1 MLDWDDLRI
10 VLAIARSGGIGGGAK
25 ALGVNQ
31 STIFRRLN
39 ALEDRLGV
47 RLFERLPGGYRSTP
61 AGEDMVGAAER
72 MEEEVLSLARSL
84 TGRDER
90 LCGHLRV
97 TASESL
103 AHRPLVHHL
112 AAFRAEHP
120 GITLEV
126 IVENRTLALSR
137 RECDVALRA
146 TRPSE
151 GDLYGRKL
159 ADVAWTVYGAP
170 AYLERAGRP
179 AAPADLADHAL
190 VGWDAGSP
198 TLKAADWLRALAPEA
213 AVVYRA
219 NSTLNQMMACAAG
232 LGLAV
237 LPCFLGDAEPEL
249 ERVFA
254 PVPELTRELWLVT
267 HQDLRR
273 TARVR
278 AFLDT
283 VGNGL
288 IRERPLFEGRGHSP
302 VARLEATPAGHT

>member
-10 VLAIARSGGIGGGAK
+10 VLAVARAGGIGGAAGT
-25 ALGVNQ
+25 LGVNQ
-31 STIFRRLN
+31 STVFRRLN
-39 ALEDRLGV
+39 ALEESLGV
-47 RLFERLPGGYRSTP
+47 RLFERLPGGYRATP
-61 AGEDMVGAAER
+61 AGEDMVGTAER

-103 AHRPLVHHL
+103 AHRPLVRHL
-112 AAFRAEHP
+112 AAFRAAHP

-126 IVENRTLALSR
+126 IVDNRTLALSR
-137 RECDVALRA
+137 RESDIALRA
-146 TRPSE
+146 TRPAE

-170 AYLERAGRP
+170 AYLDRAGSP
-179 AAPADLADHAL
+179 AAPEDLADHAL

-198 TLKAADWLRALAPEA
+198 PLKAAEWLRALAPDT

-219 NSTLNQMMACAAG
+219 NSTLNQATACAAG

-237 LPCFLGDAEPEL
+237 LPCFLGDAEPGL

-254 PVPELTRELWLVT
+254 PIPALTRELWLVT
-267 HQDLRR
+267 HQDLKR

-278 AFLDT
+278 AFLDV

-288 IRERPLFEGRGHSP
+288 ARDRALFEGTGHRP
-302 VARLEATPAGHT
+302 LDRVDAGARRHT

>member
-1 MLDWDDLRI
+1 MLA
-10 VLAIARSGGIGGGAK
+10 VSRSGGIGGAAG

-31 STIFRRLN
+31 STVFRRLN
-39 ALEDRLGV
+39 ALEESLGV
-47 RLFERLPGGYRSTP
+47 RLFERLPGGYRATH
-61 AGEDMVGAAER
+61 AGQDMVGAAER

-103 AHRPLVHHL
+103 AHRPLVRHL

-137 RECDVALRA
+137 RESDVALRA
-146 TRPSE
+146 TRPAE

-179 AAPADLADHAL
+179 AAPEDLADHAL
-190 VGWDAGSP
+190 IGWDAGSP
-198 TLKAADWLRALAPEA
+198 VLKAAEWLRGLAPEA

-219 NSTLNQMMACAAG
+219 NSTLNQTAACAAG

-237 LPCFLGDAEPEL
+237 LPCFLGDLQPGL
-249 ERVFA
+249 ERVLPPIPA
-254 PVPELTRELWLVT
+254 LTRELWLVT
-267 HQDLRR
+267 HQDLKR

-278 AFLDT
+278 AFLET

-288 IRERPLFEGRGHSP
+288 ARERALFAGEAHPPLDR
-302 VARLEATPAGHT
+302 VEAHALRHT